1 MFSMHICINK
11 LLSDTLN
18 RRVHVF
24 KLPHCFRIQSCGQ
37 FIQLPLLWWWHWL
50 HAMLRFKNKRSL
62 WC

>member
-37 FIQLPLLWWWHWL
+37 LFNCRCYGKTL
-50 HAMLRFKNKRSL
+50 AT
-62 WC
+62 CDAEV